1 MCHYSMIHTTVR
13 LTEAEKKF
21 IDDNYISLTKFVRG
35 NLDRYRMKKE
45 SQNPQDPE
53 IRPTELEAI

>member
-1 MCHYSMIHTTVR
+1 MIHTTVR

-45 SQNPQDPE
+45 SQNPEDPE
-53 IRPTELEAI
+53 IQPTELEAI